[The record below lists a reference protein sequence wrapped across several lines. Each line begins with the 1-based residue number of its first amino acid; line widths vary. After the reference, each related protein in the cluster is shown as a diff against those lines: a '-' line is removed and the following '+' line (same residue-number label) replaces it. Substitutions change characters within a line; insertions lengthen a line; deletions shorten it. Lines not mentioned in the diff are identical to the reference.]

1 MDQKISSTIEQA
13 EAFLASAQ
21 NELCK
26 PEEDAVPCSICKY
39 AHGAIV
45 NFLSAYLMRNGR
57 DVPESH
63 TVEELLTFCREVN
76 PQLKELHLAP
86 FYHPTDTE
94 DIWMNMDTAN
104 DFYKMAEKTKEMVD
118 PALTSN

>member
-13 EAFLASAQ
+13 EAFLVSAQ

-26 PEEDAVPCSICKY
+26 PEEDAVPYSICKY

-76 PQLKELHLAP
+76 PQL
-86 FYHPTDTE
+86 

-104 DFYKMAEKTKEMVD
+104 DFYKMAEKTKAMVD